1 MTVWLLCDDFVMI
14 LWWLCDDS
22 VLWWLCD
29 DFVMILWWLCDD
41 SVLWWLC
48 DGVVQRNAA
57 KTSVHKQFPK
67 YFKRKVLIY
76 SNIEN
81 VCGANIACDNLS
93 LLKQSFRVK
102 LVRALDLSVC
112 FYVYCF
118 CFPLCLYACM
128 PLGRYAFQAYG
139 AAACMRARYFISM

>member
-1 MTVWLLCDDFVMI
+1 M
-14 LWWLCDDS
+14 
-22 VLWWLCD
+22 
-29 DFVMILWWLCDD
+29 
-41 SVLWWLC
+41 
-48 DGVVQRNAA
+48 QRNAA

-67 YFKRKVLIY
+67 YFKRNVLIY

-93 LLKQSFRVK
+93 LLNQSFRVK

-118 CFPLCLYACM
+118 CFPLCLYASM
-128 PLGRYAFQAYG
+128 PLGRYAVQPYG